1 MQEIHKAVFF
11 HSFVH
16 SFNGHLW
23 ETPNMPDTVLIAVNE
38 MIKETVPALKEP
50 ML

>member
-1 MQEIHKAVFF
+1 MQEIHEALFV

-16 SFNGHLW
+16 SFNIYLW

-38 MIKETVPALKEP
+38 KIKETVPTLKEP